1 MSSKKI
7 DATKLSTSEEKLL
20 NSLVDKGIR
29 EIKPKRFGESIIYD
43 GLEELIKDNNYKEVM
58 KLLKS
63 LKKKEYLTEHNYDS
77 AIFCPRCG
85 SIQVFSKYN
94 CPQCQ
99 SMSIEKIQLI
109 EHIFCGFIG
118 NRNEFEGPDGLV
130 CPKCK
135 TIIGDFLGAQSKKET
150 EKNKQ
155 IRVIGSSFV
164 CDKCGSKFERPTT
177 SHVCQNCKATFTYR
191 EASYEKLPSYE
202 LTDKIELLSPKRFER
217 DALHQVEKIFSE
229 KGYSVEIDGKIMG
242 KSGVEQSFDLIAR
255 KDKKI
260 ILLDV
265 SAWGR
270 QTDLI
275 SLLGKKMDVDSQ
287 SIFLLDLGGNPNLSA
302 LAKPYNIVVLDGK
315 DDKHMENLTTIIGE
329 ITDGAAEKHD
339 SSFWKR
345 GKK

>member
-1 MSSKKI
+1 
-7 DATKLSTSEEKLL
+7 
-20 NSLVDKGIR
+20 
-29 EIKPKRFGESIIYD
+29 
-43 GLEELIKDNNYKEVM
+43 
-58 KLLKS
+58 
-63 LKKKEYLTEHNYDS
+63 
-77 AIFCPRCG
+77 
-85 SIQVFSKYN
+85 
-94 CPQCQ
+94 
-99 SMSIEKIQLI
+99 
-109 EHIFCGFIG
+109 
-118 NRNEFEGPDGLV
+118 
-130 CPKCK
+130 
-135 TIIGDFLGAQSKKET
+135 
-150 EKNKQ
+150 
-155 IRVIGSSFV
+155 
-164 CDKCGSKFERPTT
+164 
-177 SHVCQNCKATFTYR
+177 VCQNCKATFTYR

-329 ITDGAAEKHD
+329 ITDGAAEKRD